1 MSTLKKI
8 LWVLLV
14 GLPLPL
20 PVLATG
26 KPKPPTEVKVYVNQ
40 ECKSCKRDRVG
51 WFLLGVGTGVVLYE
65 SGGAD
70 KVKQWLKVKPAQS
83 GAMLTYER
91 EF

>member
-1 MSTLKKI
+1 VKT
-8 LWVLLV
+8 VLALIFAL
-14 GLPLPL
+14 LPLI
-20 PVLATG
+20 AYGSG
-26 KPKPPTEVKVYVNQ
+26 KPPPLVKETVYVNQ
-40 ECKSCKRDRVG
+40 DCRHCKRDRVG

-70 KVKQWLKVKPAQS
+70 KAKQWLRVKPAQS